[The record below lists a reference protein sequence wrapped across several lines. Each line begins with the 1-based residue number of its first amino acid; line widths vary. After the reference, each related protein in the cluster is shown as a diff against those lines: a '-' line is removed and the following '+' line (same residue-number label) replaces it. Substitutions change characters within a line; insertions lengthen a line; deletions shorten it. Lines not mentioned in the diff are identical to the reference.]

1 MTKNCMDEQE
11 THIFFSQRLCVRNS
25 RIGERYGYCQDTVS
39 EHHNQF
45 LRTFKLL
52 CLIDTV
58 IVIHLFKKKRRLLR
72 IFRALKG
79 GFQKPRTFKYSCL
92 VSRIAR
98 TLWKVTNTPR

>member
-1 MTKNCMDEQE
+1 M
-11 THIFFSQRLCVRNS
+11 RNS

-58 IVIHLFKKKRRLLR
+58 ILIVIHLFKNRSRLLR

-79 GFQKPRTFKYSCL
+79 SFQKPRTFKYSCL
-92 VSRIAR
+92 VSRIA
-98 TLWKVTNTPR
+98 